1 MSGPACPDCGAQMQ
15 HVAGMWRCPWAST
28 ERQGRA
34 KEHGVQVVTC
44 AWPLTVPRKV
54 AGLPDP
60 DGEHDWAAP

>member
-34 KEHGVQVVTC
+34 KEHGFHVVTC
-44 AWPLTVPRKV
+44 AWPLTVPRKG

>member
-1 MSGPACPDCGAQMQ
+1 MQ

-34 KEHGVQVVTC
+34 KEHGFHVVTC

-54 AGLPDP
+54 IGLPDP
-60 DGEHDWAAP
+60 NTDDRVAPP